1 MPPGLFFLSRLL
13 WLFRIFVVPYTFQDW
28 LFYFC
33 EKCHWNCD
41 GDWIDFHFHGM
52 PFYTTSPFIL
62 CVCLDL
68 KWASWRQHTTGFI
81 FVSIQPLYVFWLENV
96 VCLPITFVSFIAIL
110 LIYWICFYRSFFPH
124 SVFVLFWWLS
134 LVLWL
139 VSFFLCVI
147 VYLLEIV

>member
-68 KWASWRQHTTGFI
+68 KWASWRQHTTGLL
-81 FVSIQPLYVFWLENV
+81 VSIQPLCFSVGACNLFTFKVITN
-96 VCLPITFVSFIAIL
+96 ITFVSFIAIL
-110 LIYWICFYRSFFPH
+110 FIYWIRFYRSFIPH
-124 SVFVLFWWLS
+124 ILFMF
-134 LVLWL
+134 
-139 VSFFLCVI
+139 SFDD
-147 VYLLEIV
+147 YL